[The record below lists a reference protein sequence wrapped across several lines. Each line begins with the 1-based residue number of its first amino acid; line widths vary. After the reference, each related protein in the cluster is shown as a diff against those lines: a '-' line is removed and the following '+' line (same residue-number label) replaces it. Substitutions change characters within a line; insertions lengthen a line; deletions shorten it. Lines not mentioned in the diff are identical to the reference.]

1 LKNSYIAFISS
12 SFPLSIPGSSTLLSE
27 HPLEKH
33 IMAITPNSLPSRI
46 QTISTRSSTS
56 KQNGDGQRPV
66 LNVDTSNSAGDMS
79 RGDPPSPPPNPP
91 PSPVWMITLED
102 EIFSSS
108 DN

>member
-1 LKNSYIAFISS
+1 
-12 SFPLSIPGSSTLLSE
+12 
-27 HPLEKH
+27 
-33 IMAITPNSLPSRI
+33 M
-46 QTISTRSSTS
+46 
-56 KQNGDGQRPV
+56 

-102 EIFSSS
+102 ERFSGS